1 MLNCK
6 QASHLLSDAQDRGLD
21 WREQLPLRWHLVWCD
36 GCRNFREQLGF
47 LRLATRRFPG
57 RDENKPQ
64 D

>member
-1 MLNCK
+1 MLNCR
-6 QASHLLSDAQDRGLD
+6 QASRLLSDAQDRGLG

-47 LRLATRRFPG
+47 LRQATQRFPG
-57 RDENKPQ
+57 RDDHTKP